1 MLILLALGAPET
13 VIREDFA
20 RTNTCR
26 AAEIQACCDQHAEE
40 IARQPEREAYYRGV
54 AGVYPEAAQ
63 FVLDTLR
70 QEYGSPEAYLE
81 AEYGLTPARL
91 MRLRRMYLE

>member
-26 AAEIQACCDQHAEE
+26 AAEIQAYCDQHAEE

-81 AEYGLTPARL
+81 AEYGLTPAV
-91 MRLRRMYLE
+91 